1 MKIEWSNRAH
11 FFTKKELG
19 YLNHFLEKS
28 QNLTQGNELLK
39 FENGL
44 KKYLKVKNVYALSS
58 AAAALE
64 IIALLLNLKK
74 GDEVIIPSHTY
85 CVSAIP
91 FARNK
96 AKIVWADIDIKT
108 KTINLL
114 DVKKKI
120 TKNTK
125 AIVLVHL
132 YGFSVDVNSF

>member
-64 IIALLLNLKK
+64 
-74 GDEVIIPSHTY
+74 S
-85 CVSAIP
+85 
-91 FARNK
+91 FAK
-96 AKIVWADIDIKT
+96 AEFDKVM
-108 KTINLL
+108 
-114 DVKKKI
+114 
-120 TKNTK
+120 
-125 AIVLVHL
+125 
-132 YGFSVDVNSF
+132 SCNSQSLRPE